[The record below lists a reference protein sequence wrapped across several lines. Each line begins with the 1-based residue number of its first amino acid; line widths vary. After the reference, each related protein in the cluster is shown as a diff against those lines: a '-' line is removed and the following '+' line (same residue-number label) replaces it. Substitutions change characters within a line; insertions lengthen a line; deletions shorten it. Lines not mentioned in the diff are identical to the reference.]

1 VTTELHQ
8 LDPDLARRCLG
19 WLVDRLTNPAPL
31 GGVALPSKLNAALG
45 STSLTAD
52 GLGLDEAW
60 RRFADVLAPATA
72 GLASERFLA
81 FIPAAP
87 SAAAVLM
94 DAVVAAASF
103 SGESWLEAAGA
114 IHAENEVL
122 AWLAALAGLPQG
134 AAGCFVSGGSSGNLS
149 ALAVARDHRR
159 GRPVVAVADTA
170 HSSVSN
176 ALHLLGMEALVVPTG
191 ADGRLNGS
199 ALAATIDGRADVGV
213 VVASAGSTNAGVI
226 DDLAGIAEVCG
237 RTGAWLHVDGAYGGA
252 GLLVDSLRPK
262 YSGLERADSFI
273 VDPHKWLFS
282 TLGSCALLYR
292 DPSQARTVHTQHAA
306 YLDSFHSD
314 EEVLNPADHAFHLT
328 RRAAGLPIWFSLA
341 VHGVDAHAAAVNR
354 GIELAHIA
362 ARRIESM
369 GASVEL
375 IMEPDLSVV
384 LFRRRGWGDDDWWAW
399 SRQLLADGV
408 AFVTPTV
415 WLGET
420 VGRLVFLHPS
430 TDESVIDETL
440 ARLS

>member
-1 VTTELHQ
+1 
-8 LDPDLARRCLG
+8 
-19 WLVDRLTNPAPL
+19 
-31 GGVALPSKLNAALG
+31 
-45 STSLTAD
+45 
-52 GLGLDEAW
+52 
-60 RRFADVLAPATA
+60 
-72 GLASERFLA
+72 
-81 FIPAAP
+81 
-87 SAAAVLM
+87 
-94 DAVVAAASF
+94 
-103 SGESWLEAAGA
+103 
-114 IHAENEVL
+114 
-122 AWLAALAGLPQG
+122 
-134 AAGCFVSGGSSGNLS
+134 
-149 ALAVARDHRR
+149 
-159 GRPVVAVADTA
+159 
-170 HSSVSN
+170 
-176 ALHLLGMEALVVPTG
+176 
-191 ADGRLNGS
+191 
-199 ALAATIDGRADVGV
+199 
-213 VVASAGSTNAGVI
+213 
-226 DDLAGIAEVCG
+226 
-237 RTGAWLHVDGAYGGA
+237 
-252 GLLVDSLRPK
+252 
-262 YSGLERADSFI
+262 
-273 VDPHKWLFS
+273 
-282 TLGSCALLYR
+282 
-292 DPSQARTVHTQHAA
+292 VHTQHAA